1 MFVENVLLS
10 VYVLFLGCYVSLVHT
25 QWAWNPL
32 GMCLIWKFYPLGLV
46 NSNTWLG
53 TLLWGLKECRH
64 GKLHAQRQPLQCC
77 RHSFGEREKFS
88 REKFFPN
95 FLFIYP
101 FNISSL
107 ILYLNNLLYT
117 GPDFSAFKFRT
128 ISGGSFELK
137 CLAQGPFIN
146 SCLPPNSARVSHHL
160 PYPLSHPGSQKWS
173 ELHFLL

>member
-77 RHSFGEREKFS
+77 CHSFGERWQGEILSKLSFS
-88 REKFFPN
+88 SIHLI
-95 FLFIYP
+95 FLH
-101 FNISSL
+101 
-107 ILYLNNLLYT
+107 LYLNNLYT
-117 GPDFSAFKFRT
+117 GPDFSAFKYRT
-128 ISGGSFELK
+128 ISGGSFGLK

-146 SCLPPNSARVSHHL
+146 LCLSLNSARVSHGL
-160 PYPLSHPGSQKWS
+160 PYSLSHPGSQRWS